1 MRRRVKFNFNPKHLF
16 IIGLIICVIL
26 IVISFRFGEY
36 LSPVRNAVGTV
47 ITPMQKG
54 INIIGTEIS
63 DKIDTF
69 QNMKALTEENKKLK
83 DQVNVLSYENK
94 LLLQNKYE
102 LDELRELYEL
112 DQKYLDYPKVAAR
125 IIDKDTNN
133 WYNVFTID
141 KGTKDG
147 LAVDMNVLAGN
158 GLVGIITECYY
169 NHSKVRAIIDDKS
182 AVWGMFLKTSDTCV
196 VQGNLKLIE
205 DGKIHVNFISK
216 DAEIEE
222 GYEVVTA
229 HTSPKYL
236 QGILIGYVS
245 DIKLDSNNM
254 TKTAYLTPAVDFERL
269 SEVLI
274 ITELKEP
281 LIEELPEEETEE
293 SSGNSEDTESSLNE

>member
-1 MRRRVKFNFNPKHLF
+1 MRRKTKFHLNPKHGL
-16 IIGLIICVIL
+16 IIGLVICIIL
-26 IVISFRFGEY
+26 ILFSFRFSEY
-36 LSPVRNAVGTV
+36 LYPVRNAVGSA
-47 ITPMQKG
+47 ITPMQRG
-54 INIIGTEIS
+54 INTIGTHIS
-63 DKIDTF
+63 DGLKTLR
-69 QNMKALTEENKKLK
+69 NMKELTDENSKLK
-83 DQVNVLSYENK
+83 DQVSILSYENK

-133 WYNVFTID
+133 WYNIFTID

-147 LAVDMNVLAGN
+147 LAVDMNVIAGN

-169 NHSKVRAIIDDKS
+169 NHSKVRSIIDDKS

-196 VQGNLKLIE
+196 VQGDLKLIE
-205 DGKIHVNFISK
+205 KGIIHVEFISK
-216 DAEIEE
+216 DAEVED
-222 GYEVVTA
+222 GYEIVTA
-229 HTSPKYL
+229 HTSPKFL

-254 TKTAYLTPAVDFERL
+254 TKTAYLAPVVDFERL

-281 LIEELPEEETEE
+281 LLMEAPIEEANIEEEK
-293 SSGNSEDTESSLNE
+293 

>member
-1 MRRRVKFNFNPKHLF
+1 MRRRKKFHFNPKHWL
-16 IIGLIICVIL
+16 IVGLIICISL
-26 IVISFRFGEY
+26 IIISFRFSNY
-36 LSPVRNAVGTV
+36 LYPVRNAVGSA

-54 INIIGTEIS
+54 INIVGTYIS
-63 DKIDTF
+63 DGLETLRS
-69 QNMKALTEENKKLK
+69 MKELTDENKRLK
-83 DQVNVLSYENK
+83 DQVSVLSYENK

-133 WYNVFTID
+133 WYNIFTID

-147 LAVDMNVLAGN
+147 LAVDMNVIAGN
-158 GLVGIITECYY
+158 GLVGIITEAYY

-196 VQGNLKLIE
+196 VQGDLKLIE
-205 DGKIHVNFISK
+205 EGKIHVEFISK
-216 DAEIEE
+216 DAEVEDGFEI
-222 GYEVVTA
+222 VTA
-229 HTSPKYL
+229 HTSPKFL

-245 DIKLDSNNM
+245 DIELDSNNM
-254 TKTAYLTPAVDFERL
+254 TKTAYLTPVVDFERL

-281 LIEELPEEETEE
+281 LIMEPPVEE
-293 SSGNSEDTESSLNE
+293 SSIE

>member
-1 MRRRVKFNFNPKHLF
+1 MRRRTKLHFNPKHGL
-16 IIGLIICVIL
+16 IIGLIICISLIL
-26 IVISFRFGEY
+26 ISFRFSEY
-36 LSPVRNAVGTV
+36 LYPVRNAVGSA

-54 INIIGTEIS
+54 INIVGTYIS
-63 DKIDTF
+63 DSLETLRS
-69 QNMKALTEENKKLK
+69 MKELTEENKKLT
-83 DQVNVLSYENK
+83 DQVSVLSYENK

-102 LDELRELYEL
+102 LDELRELYSL

-133 WYNVFTID
+133 WYNIFTID
-141 KGTKDG
+141 KGTRDG

-196 VQGNLKLIE
+196 IQGDLKLIE
-205 DGKIHVNFISK
+205 EGKIRVEFISK
-216 DAEIEE
+216 DAEVED
-222 GYEVVTA
+222 GYEIVTA
-229 HTSPKYL
+229 HTSPKFL

-245 DIKLDSNNM
+245 DIELDPSNM
-254 TKTAYLTPAVDFERL
+254 TKTGYLTPVVDFERL

-281 LIEELPEEETEE
+281 LILEPPTEE
-293 SSGNSEDTESSLNE
+293 SIIE